1 MTHKIYVVMDTHDV
15 VQLDYPDPASLLVE
29 KRDASA
35 STVYLTVVTPR
46 RSYAKA

>member
-15 VQLDYPDPASLLVE
+15 VQLDYPDPASLLVR
-29 KRDASA
+29 RDASA